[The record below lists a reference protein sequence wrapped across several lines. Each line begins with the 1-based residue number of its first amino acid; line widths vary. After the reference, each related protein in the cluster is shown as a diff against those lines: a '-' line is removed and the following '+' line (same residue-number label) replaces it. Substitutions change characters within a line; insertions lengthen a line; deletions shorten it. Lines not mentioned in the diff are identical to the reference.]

1 MARLIKGKDIFKNE
15 NEEYDID
22 DFQEQHI
29 NLNFLKEN
37 INNLDDNTVYYLQ
50 SPDGIF
56 DIRIEKIEDE
66 LSISFEEH
74 IYTKFWSCVI
84 PGKKYVYLKYNYFKE
99 KIDKLSIEIDF
110 EDECHL
116 FFRIDLNVK
125 PNNITSLI
133 ESIVDINNQ
142 FNKNIVKLNEEI
154 NKTID
159 KFKFE

>member
-1 MARLIKGKDIFKNE
+1 MARLIKEKDIFKNE

-29 NLNFLKEN
+29 DLNFLKEN

-50 SPDGIF
+50 SPDGTF
-56 DIRIEKIEDE
+56 DIRIEKIEEE

-74 IYTKFWSCVI
+74 IYTKFWNCVI
-84 PGKKYVYLKYNYFKE
+84 PGKKYVNLKSNYFKE

-110 EDECHL
+110 EDEYHL
-116 FFRIDLNVK
+116 FFRIDFNIKSNNV
-125 PNNITSLI
+125 ISLI
-133 ESIVDINNQ
+133 DSIVNINNK
-142 FNKNIVKLNEEI
+142 FDKNIKKLNEEI

-159 KFKFE
+159 NFKFE